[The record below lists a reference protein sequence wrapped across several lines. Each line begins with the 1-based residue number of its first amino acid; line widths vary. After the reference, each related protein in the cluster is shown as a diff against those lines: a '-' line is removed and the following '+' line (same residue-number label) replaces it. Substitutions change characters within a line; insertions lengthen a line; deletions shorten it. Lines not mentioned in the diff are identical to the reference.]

1 PGFADFDAPASFLKF
16 NRALRARVAVYQDD
30 FSTALTALGQSF
42 LSTSASLDFGAYHT
56 FGTGSGDAL
65 NAVYDPDARALHAHP
80 SLRTDAQLQGV
91 EDGPGE
97 SDQPHLQLNGARDQR
112 FLDKT
117 LDIASKTVQ
126 GITTDL
132 IFNVYQSPTD
142 PIPIIRNEELIL
154 LRAEANLGLGNLTTA
169 LADINFI
176 RENSGGLPAYSGA
189 VTASALRTELLYNKR
204 YSLLWEGG
212 HRWADMRHY
221 GLLSQLP
228 QDLTTHRRFLKF
240 PFPINE
246 CTPRDPEPAG
256 CTEEAGI

>member
-1 PGFADFDAPASFLKF
+1 VSSGFADFDTPATFLKF

-30 FSTALTALGQSF
+30 FAVALTALGQSF

-65 NAVYDPDARALHAHP
+65 NAVYDPDARALHAHT
-80 SLRTDAQLQGV
+80 SLRTDAQLQARG
-91 EDGPGE
+91 D
-97 SDQPHLQLNGARDQR
+97 RDQR

-132 IFNVYQSPTD
+132 IFDIYQSPAD

-189 VTASALRTELLYNKR
+189 GTAGALRTELLYNKR

-228 QDLTTHRRFLKF
+228 QDLSTHRRFAKF

-246 CTPRDPEPAG
+246 CTPRSPEPAG